1 MYYNI
6 TMIIKSK
13 KYKSL
18 IKVDFKIFQAKTG
31 LTQKQIAEKIGC
43 SQGFIGLLL
52 SGKRKSKRF
61 TRSLLSL
68 MESIQN
74 NTGN

>member
-18 IKVDFKIFQAKTG
+18 NKVDFKIFQAKTG